1 MPDSRDNTPMSRCA
15 PAGMGTYLLSIDDG
29 KVEEKVYPGGS
40 SRARPA
46 QYPQGAMVESGVRM
60 S

>member
-1 MPDSRDNTPMSRCA
+1 MSRCA

-40 SRARPA
+40 SRARRLGPEV
-46 QYPQGAMVESGVRM
+46 YVELLEQFGWPRKPEG
-60 S
+60 